1 MLEEITERTLVV
13 ETIKEL
19 FEKMR
24 KEFGEFDEESRKV
37 DELRLLTQGSR
48 TYNKYVQVF
57 KKTAR
62 RSRYKKRILVEEFKR
77 ELNKVI
83 RRRLIE
89 AELLPSTITE

>member
-1 MLEEITERTLVV
+1 MLEEIIEKTLVV

-77 ELNKVI
+77 ELNKV
-83 RRRLIE
+83 E
-89 AELLPSTITE
+89 